1 MKNEKEHWL
10 VTPWLLLSVNNVQST
25 GNRQHNL
32 NLIVQK
38 DKKGLADRMAELKG
52 WF

>member
-10 VTPWLLLSVNNVQST
+10 VTPWLLLPVNNVHST

-32 NLIVQK
+32 KLIVQK
-38 DKKGLADRMAELKG
+38 NKKGLADTMAELMG